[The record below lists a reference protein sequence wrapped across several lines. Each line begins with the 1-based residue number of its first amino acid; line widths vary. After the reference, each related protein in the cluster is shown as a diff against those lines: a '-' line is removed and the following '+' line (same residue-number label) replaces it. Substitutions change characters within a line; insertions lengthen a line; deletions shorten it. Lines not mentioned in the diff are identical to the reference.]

1 MICISNTTNRY
12 DASLLTNVPATLITW
27 VSYYV
32 DRLMY
37 NKKHPDLLPRYPK
50 LVHVSV
56 LEIAGI
62 SMEEFMELVNKEVE
76 AITAATNT

>member
-1 MICISNTTNRY
+1 
-12 DASLLTNVPATLITW
+12 
-27 VSYYV
+27 
-32 DRLMY
+32 MY

-56 LEIAGI
+56 LEISGI